1 MIFNIYFIGNKVI
14 IRISLDVKLRQA
26 IVKQS

>member
-14 IRISLDVKLRQA
+14 IRISLDVKLQQA